1 MGVTTA
7 AMLNDGK
14 LLVYKKKLPFH
25 HTGKKGA
32 YIIE

>member
-14 LLVYKKKLPFH
+14 LLVYKKNSLF
-25 HTGKKGA
+25 TTLGRR
-32 YIIE
+32 ELT